1 MKEFVMIFRS
11 EPAQEG
17 QASPAEMQA
26 MITAWQNWMGGMA
39 AQGQLASSGNRLG
52 FDGKSVKPGNIVT
65 NGPYAEIKEMV
76 GGFIIVRAASIDE
89 AAELAKG
96 CPMIIGG
103 VGSVE
108 VRDVIP
114 MNG

>member
-26 MITAWQNWMGGMA
+26 MMTAWQNWMGGMA
-39 AQGQLASSGNRLG
+39 ARGKLASSGNRLG
-52 FDGKSVKPGNIVT
+52 SDGKSVKPGNIVT
-65 NGPYAEIKEMV
+65 NGPYAEIKEMIS
-76 GGFIIVRAASIDE
+76 GYIVINAATIDD
-89 AAELAKG
+89 AAEIAKG
-96 CPMIIGG
+96 CPILQAGG
-103 VGSVE
+103 NVE

-114 MNG
+114 MNAN